1 MPEFLVTSIAP
12 KGTWCA
18 LLLALL
24 CAVLPSFNEV
34 AVPDNSNCSCI
45 RSTYDPNSKIDA
57 RLACEFVSYW
67 ANMAFEYETTDTFA
81 NQQAAS
87 KWTTTASL
95 NNQLDKTFWT
105 KDFRTRPTSCQL
117 ISVSHP
123 VILDDKTAGV
133 TVEAVFSWANI
144 GLKKF
149 PINLYVVVKK
159 QSEGYRIDTIQ
170 FYLHKK
176 LDRSP
181 TLVLDARAYCL
192 FYWDEER
199 YTFTNNYREAI
210 EKMRPNLS
218 DKHSFDSVFFSWYQ
232 KLSLSPQTTGGTL

>member
-1 MPEFLVTSIAP
+1 MPEFLVTSISP

-18 LLLALL
+18 LLLVLL
-24 CAVLPSFNEV
+24 CAALPSFNLTV
-34 AVPDNSNCSCI
+34 QGNSNCSSI
-45 RSTYDPNSKIDA
+45 RNTYDPNSRIDA

-67 ANMAFEYETTDTFA
+67 ANMAFDYETTDTFA

-87 KWTTTASL
+87 KWTSAASL

-105 KDFRTRPTSCQL
+105 KDFHTRPTSCQL
-117 ISVSHP
+117 VSVSHP

-133 TVEAVFSWANI
+133 TVETVFSWANI

-149 PINLYVVVKK
+149 PMNLYVVVKK

-170 FYLHKK
+170 FNLDKK
-176 LDRSP
+176 LVRSP
-181 TLVLDARAYCL
+181 FVLLDGQTYDM
-192 FYWDEER
+192 FYWNGKNYVVAD
-199 YTFTNNYREAI
+199 NYREAI